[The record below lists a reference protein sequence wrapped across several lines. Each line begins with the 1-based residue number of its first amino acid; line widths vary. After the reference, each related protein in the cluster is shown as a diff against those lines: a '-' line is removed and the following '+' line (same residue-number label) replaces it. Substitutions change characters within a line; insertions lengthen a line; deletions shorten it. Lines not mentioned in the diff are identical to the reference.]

1 MDYGPVELQK
11 EGAKSILGK
20 RINQGQQQVSLDSID
35 EQAGKKVKTR
45 DVSQS
50 IEAAGVSEHPC
61 QAQ

>member
-20 RINQGQQQVSLDSID
+20 RINQGQQQVSLDNID
-35 EQAGKKVKTR
+35 EQAGKNVKTG

-50 IEAAGVSEHPC
+50 IEAAGVSEYPC
-61 QAQ
+61 QA